1 MATRI
6 RLQRHGKKGKPFFH
20 LVAAD
25 SRAKRDGKFI
35 EKLGTYNPTANPA
48 VIDIN
53 FERTL
58 SWVQTGAEMSD
69 TARAILSYK
78 GVLYKSHLINGVKKG
93 ALTMEQVEE
102 RFTLW
107 LNEKESKITS
117 KIDSLAKNAIAS
129 KTAKMKAEADAN
141 IAKAAQIELKNTVV
155 EEAVVEETPAEET
168 VTEEIVAEETPAE
181 ETVSEE
187 VVAEETTAEETVTEE
202 VVAEETT
209 AEETV
214 SEEVVAEETPAEE
227 ETVTEEVVAEETTA
241 EETVTEEV
249 VAEETPAE
257 ETITEEVVAEETPAE
272 ETVTEEDVSEEIP
285 AEETVTEEVVA
296 EETPAEETP
305 AEEKSADTAE

>member
-25 SRAKRDGKFI
+25 NRAKRDGKFI

-107 LNEKESKITS
+107 VNEKESKIIN
-117 KIDSLAKNAIAS
+117 KIDGLAAKAIAS
-129 KTAKMKAEADAN
+129 KNAKMKSEADAN

-155 EEAVVEETPAEET
+155 EEVAAEET
-168 VTEEIVAEETPAE
+168 
-181 ETVSEE
+181 
-187 VVAEETTAEETVTEE
+187 
-202 VVAEETT
+202 
-209 AEETV
+209 
-214 SEEVVAEETPAEE
+214 
-227 ETVTEEVVAEETTA
+227 
-241 EETVTEEV
+241 
-249 VAEETPAE
+249 
-257 ETITEEVVAEETPAE
+257 
-272 ETVTEEDVSEEIP
+272 P

-296 EETPAEETP
+296 EETPAEETVTEEVASEETPAEETVVAEETPTEETVSVEVVAEETPTEETVTEEVVAEETPVEETVTEEVVAEETPVEETP

>member
-107 LNEKESKITS
+107 VNEKESKIIN
-117 KIDSLAKNAIAS
+117 KIDGLAAKAIAS
-129 KTAKMKAEADAN
+129 KNAKMKSEADAN

-155 EEAVVEETPAEET
+155 EE
-168 VTEEIVAEETPAE
+168 
-181 ETVSEE
+181 
-187 VVAEETTAEETVTEE
+187 
-202 VVAEETT
+202 
-209 AEETV
+209 
-214 SEEVVAEETPAEE
+214 
-227 ETVTEEVVAEETTA
+227 
-241 EETVTEEV
+241 
-249 VAEETPAE
+249 
-257 ETITEEVVAEETPAE
+257 VVAEETPAE
-272 ETVTEEDVSEEIP
+272 ETVTEEVVAEETSTEETVTEEVVAAETP

-296 EETPAEETP
+296 EETPAEETVTEEVIAEETPAEETVTEEVVAEETPTEETVTEEVVAEETPAEETVTEEVVAEETPVEETP

>member
-107 LNEKESKITS
+107 VNEKESKIIN
-117 KIDSLAKNAIAS
+117 KIDGLAAKAIAS
-129 KTAKMKAEADAN
+129 KNAKMKSEADAN

-155 EEAVVEETPAEET
+155 EEVA
-168 VTEEIVAEETPAE
+168 AEETP
-181 ETVSEE
+181 
-187 VVAEETTAEETVTEE
+187 
-202 VVAEETT
+202 
-209 AEETV
+209 
-214 SEEVVAEETPAEE
+214 
-227 ETVTEEVVAEETTA
+227 A

-257 ETITEEVVAEETPAE
+257 ETVTEEVASEETPAEETVTEEVVAEETPAE
-272 ETVTEEDVSEEIP
+272 ETVTEEVVAEETP
-285 AEETVTEEVVA
+285 AEETVTEEVVAEETPAEETVTEEVGAEETPVEETPVEEVVA

>member
-107 LNEKESKITS
+107 VNEKESKIIN
-117 KIDSLAKNAIAS
+117 KIDGLAAKAIAS
-129 KTAKMKAEADAN
+129 KNAKMKSEADAN

-155 EEAVVEETPAEET
+155 EEVAAEETPAEETVTEVLVAEETVTEEVVAEETVTEEVVAEETVTEEVIAEETPAEETVTEEVVEAETPAEET
-168 VTEEIVAEETPAE
+168 VTEEIVAEETQ
-181 ETVSEE
+181 
-187 VVAEETTAEETVTEE
+187 
-202 VVAEETT
+202 
-209 AEETV
+209 
-214 SEEVVAEETPAEE
+214 
-227 ETVTEEVVAEETTA
+227 
-241 EETVTEEV
+241 
-249 VAEETPAE
+249 
-257 ETITEEVVAEETPAE
+257 
-272 ETVTEEDVSEEIP
+272 
-285 AEETVTEEVVA
+285 
-296 EETPAEETP
+296 AEETP